1 MPIVLNSGSLNLLEP
16 SGPVQ
21 ACNGIAL
28 PFLTVLDNTGMSCET
43 NHRFWVL
50 GHTFLP
56 NDGDIGVTETKS
68 DLAKHARIKKPFTVV
83 EMKTPGYKNMQNLCK
98 ILLREKKRNDGTK
111 ILLRKISRE
120 KATKSKLGCI
130 IFQYLRT

>member
-1 MPIVLNSGSLNLLEP
+1 
-16 SGPVQ
+16 
-21 ACNGIAL
+21 
-28 PFLTVLDNTGMSCET
+28 MSRET
-43 NHRFWVL
+43 NHRFCVL

-56 NDGDIGVTETKS
+56 YDGDLGVTETKC
-68 DLAKHARIKKPFTVV
+68 DLAKHARIKELFTVV

-98 ILLREKKRNDGTK
+98 IVLREKKRNDGTK

-130 IFQYLRT
+130 IFQYLST